1 MHALARLALPLALAA
16 AVLSCGGDSA
26 GVEDPPKIEETEFAE
41 SLGIDLALMTK
52 TATGLYYRDL
62 VVSEGPTATVGVT
75 VRVRYTGWLASGTE
89 FDSNQ
94 GNGIAFQLGANQ
106 VVKGFDEG
114 IRGMRVGGKRQLII
128 PPNLGYGAGGSG
140 AIPGN
145 AILVFEVE
153 LVSIQ

>member
-1 MHALARLALPLALAA
+1 MKALVRFTFPLVLAA
-16 AVLSCGGDSA
+16 GVLSCGGDGTS
-26 GVEDPPKIEETEFAE
+26 VEDPPKIEETEFAE
-41 SLGIDLALMTK
+41 SLGVDLALMTK

-75 VRVRYTGWLASGTE
+75 VRVRYTGWLSSGTQ

-94 GNGIAFQLGANQ
+94 GNGIAFQLGSNQ

-114 IRGMRVGGKRQLII
+114 IRGMRVGGQRQLII
-128 PPNLGYGAGGSG
+128 PPSLGYGSGGSG
-140 AIPGN
+140 VIPGN
-145 AILVFEVE
+145 AILVFRVE